1 MTSSAAR
8 KLPARTVV
16 RPLAGT
22 ERRVFTSGMQP
33 HEEAKA
39 LAEVAERLRA
49 RFPMVQPDT
58 IDKVVQDYHHEFE
71 GTPIRDFIPV
81 LVEREVREQLRSG
94 QAALE
99 TRSPRS
105 TARSRPLENA

>member
-22 ERRVFTSGMQP
+22 ERLVFTSGMQP
-33 HEEAKA
+33 HVEAKA

-81 LVEREVREQLRSG
+81 LVERQATDRLRVPEQR
-94 QAALE
+94 
-99 TRSPRS
+99 TD
-105 TARSRPLENA
+105 SRL